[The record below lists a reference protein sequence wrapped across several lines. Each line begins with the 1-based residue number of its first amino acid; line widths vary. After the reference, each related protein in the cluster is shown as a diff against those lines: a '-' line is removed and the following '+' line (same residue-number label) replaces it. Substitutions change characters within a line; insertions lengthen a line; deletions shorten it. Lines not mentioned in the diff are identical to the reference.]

1 MDQEINQ
8 MIERIIPQLQKFWL
22 PILLF
27 SVLMGLSLMT
37 IGLCRQAAAGNR
49 VGFQRSPLSVNMV
62 LVLIGF
68 VLINV
73 PAALDTISLS
83 TLQQPSM
90 QELSYMPPAGIGR
103 LYIQL
108 AVYIIQLVG
117 LCAFV
122 RGWGLMRD
130 FGSRRVFGRSAA
142 HIIGGVWAVNII
154 VFWQMCGKSAG
165 GPIQEAVQF
174 TFS

>member
-8 MIERIIPQLQKFWL
+8 MIERIIPQLQKLWL
-22 PILLF
+22 PILIISAL
-27 SVLMGLSLMT
+27 VGLTLMI

-49 VGFQRSPLSVNMV
+49 MGSQRSPLSVNIV

-68 VLINV
+68 VLTNI
-73 PAALDTISLS
+73 PAALDTIALS
-83 TLQQPSM
+83 TLQQPSI
-90 QELSYMPPAGIGR
+90 QELSYMPPEGIGR

-117 LCAFV
+117 LCAFS
-122 RGWGLMRD
+122 RGLVLMRE
-130 FGSRRVFGRSAA
+130 FGTRPVIGRTAA
-142 HIIGGVWAVNII
+142 HLIGGAWAINIIGFWA
-154 VFWQMCGKSAG
+154 MAGKSFG

-174 TFS
+174 TFG